1 MAVTLSLTPTGA
13 YRSRIND
20 TLLSIAA
27 AGTETITLVHRL
39 GACPHEIRFALRST
53 IAGAV
58 SSFRIP
64 DPAIATKNAS
74 QAVLYWG
81 NAVAPAT
88 QENYDIICE
97 FTTDL
102 VS

>member
-13 YRSRIND
+13 YRSRINN

-39 GACPHEIRFALRST
+39 GACPHEIRFHLRST
-53 IAGAV
+53 VGAGVSAFRTPPPAV
-58 SSFRIP
+58 
-64 DPAIATKNAS
+64 ATLNAS

-81 NAVAPAT
+81 SATSPA
-88 QENYDIICE
+88 QAENYDIIAE